1 MATRFGIGGRAVYRR
16 ELLRY
21 TPRVTTPV
29 DADRFVS
36 VVIPV
41 YNTPDLDALVE
52 RIERA
57 FADRPEKFE
66 IILVDDSSPDAR
78 VWPAIERI
86 ARERYTVRGVQLSR
100 NFGQQAATLCGL
112 SEARGEVVI
121 TMDDDLQHDPEDIG
135 TLLAHAHHDI
145 VIGQFERREHHLF
158 RRLASSVK
166 ARFDE
171 IVIGKPRGLR
181 LTSFR
186 LISRT
191 VVDGVLAIRTPNPFL
206 PALMFHI
213 SKDVAGVTVKHGPRA
228 SGRSG
233 YTLRKL
239 LRLFSNLVINNSS
252 ILLRTVAWSGMIFAL
267 ISVTLAALVIYRKLF
282 SGVAVQGWAS
292 LFAAVMLIGGLI
304 LISIGIVG
312 EYLIRIIES
321 SEARPTYFVRRRAS
335 R

>member
-1 MATRFGIGGRAVYRR
+1 MGS
-16 ELLRY
+16 
-21 TPRVTTPV
+21 PS
-29 DADRFVS
+29 DAGRFVS

-41 YNTPDLDALVE
+41 FNAPDLDTLVD

-57 FADRPEKFE
+57 FANGPHTFE
-66 IILVDDSSPDAR
+66 IILVDDASSEPH
-78 VWPAIERI
+78 VWPAIERV
-86 ARERYTVRGVQLSR
+86 AGERPSVRGVQLSR
-100 NFGQQAATLCGL
+100 NFGQQAATVCGL
-112 SEARGEVVI
+112 SEARGQVVI
-121 TMDDDLQHDPEDIG
+121 TMDDDLQHDPADIPA
-135 TLLAHAHHDI
+135 LLAHAHRDI
-145 VIGQFERREHHLF
+145 VIGQFERKEHHLF
-158 RRLASSVK
+158 RRIASSVK

-213 SKDVAGVTVKHGPRA
+213 SKDVAGVTVRHGPRA
-228 SGRSG
+228 AGRSG

-239 LRLFSNLVINNSS
+239 FRVFSNLVINNSS
-252 ILLRTVAWSGMIFAL
+252 ILLRTVAWSGMMFAVGS
-267 ISVTLAALVIYRKLF
+267 ITLAAIVVYRKLV

-292 LFAAVMLIGGLI
+292 LFSAVMLMGGLI

-321 SEARPTYFVRRRAS
+321 SEARPTYFVRRRVP